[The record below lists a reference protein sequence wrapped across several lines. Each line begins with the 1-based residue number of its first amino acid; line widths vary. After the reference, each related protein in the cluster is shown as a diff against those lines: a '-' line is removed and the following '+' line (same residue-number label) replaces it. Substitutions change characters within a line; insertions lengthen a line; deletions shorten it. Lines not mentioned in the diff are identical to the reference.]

1 MEPRSGPAPGSSSRQ
16 TTFARLVGAA
26 GMIAITAVLYWLLTD
41 TAFRVTTADVVVEGL
56 RYSDESAVRE
66 HLAGLDRA
74 PNALRVRTSEIVR
87 DLGDLPAVAAADA
100 TVTLPARVSVRV
112 EEREP
117 IFTWSD
123 GRTDWLVD
131 RAGWLFAPMPIEDEG
146 GTLPGAPAAMDAAS
160 AGAPTDGSD
169 DGAAAPLVGS
179 DARSPIAATIPPAV
193 GSGDAGDGA
202 DSAPDGADSVPDG
215 APAAPG
221 SAAQGR
227 DARPRTALPR
237 IDDWRER
244 SASIVAAARLPAIDL
259 LVVRQL
265 LALTPDSL
273 GSRASELTLRANDD
287 TGYVLS
293 SDSWQAVFGH
303 YTPTL
308 RPPEDLP
315 RQVQCLRWLLAA
327 GEKRLDTVRLAVST
341 NGCGTYRELE
351 KRSRAP
357 SP

>member
-1 MEPRSGPAPGSSSRQ
+1 VSRFARPATEAGVVEPRSGPAPGSSSRQ

-41 TAFRVTTADVVVEGL
+41 TAFRVTAADVVVEGL

-100 TVTLPARVSVRV
+100 TVTLPARVSLRL

-131 RAGWLFAPMPIEDEG
+131 RAGWLFAPVPIEDEG
-146 GTLPGAPAAMDAAS
+146 GTPPGGPGAMDAGS
-160 AGAPTDGSD
+160 SGAPTDGSE
-169 DGAAAPLVGS
+169 DGAAAPVVGS
-179 DARSPIAATIPPAV
+179 DARSPIAATVPPAA
-193 GSGDAGDGA
+193 GS
-202 DSAPDGADSVPDG
+202 DSAGDG
-215 APAAPG
+215 APAASG
-221 SAAQGR
+221 STAQGR

-259 LVVRQL
+259 LVMRQL
-265 LALTPDSL
+265 LALTPESL
-273 GSRASELTLRANDD
+273 GSRASQLTLRANDD

-293 SDSWQAVFGH
+293 SDGWQAIFGH